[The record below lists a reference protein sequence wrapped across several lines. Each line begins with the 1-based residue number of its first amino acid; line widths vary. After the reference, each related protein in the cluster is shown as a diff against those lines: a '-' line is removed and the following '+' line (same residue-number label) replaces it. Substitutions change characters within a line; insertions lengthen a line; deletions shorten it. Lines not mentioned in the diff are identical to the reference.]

1 MANDRSPLI
10 AYADLLPLED
20 GRQSAAAL
28 EIRRGVGR
36 LLRLRAFSVLPEL
49 TLASGR
55 RADLVA
61 LGQKGEIWIVEIKS
75 SLADLRADG
84 KWPDYRAHCDRLFF
98 ATRADVPLEAFPG
111 EAGLILADGFGAE
124 ILREA
129 PEHKLASA
137 TRKTVM
143 MRIAHAAAT
152 RLHALEDPGLDRF
165 R

>member
-10 AYADLLPLED
+10 PYADLLPLED

-75 SLADLRADG
+75 SLADLRA
-84 KWPDYRAHCDRLFF
+84 
-98 ATRADVPLEAFPG
+98 
-111 EAGLILADGFGAE
+111 
-124 ILREA
+124 
-129 PEHKLASA
+129 
-137 TRKTVM
+137 
-143 MRIAHAAAT
+143 
-152 RLHALEDPGLDRF
+152 
-165 R
+165 